1 MLFNPSTGDD
11 VAVHAATATTAQINV
26 MIKAGYNGL
35 RRAGDV
41 DFVMALMWG
50 SVWAVRFRY

>member
-1 MLFNPSTGDD
+1 VLFKLITGDE
-11 VAVHAATATTAQINV
+11 VAVHAATATTAQINR

-41 DFVMALMWG
+41 DFVMAQKWG
-50 SVWAVRFRY
+50 SVWAVHSHY